1 MQKPLCLSWAGG
13 EYLPLILRSR
23 DHKRGEQGQCSEG
36 REHRSLAERA
46 GLCPPPLTV
55 AVGRLVGG
63 FQELQLSH

>member
-1 MQKPLCLSWAGG
+1 MQKPLYLSWGGG

-23 DHKRGEQGQCSEG
+23 DHKRGEQGQCPEG

-46 GLCPPPLTV
+46 GLRPPPLTM
-55 AVGRLVGG
+55 AVGRLVRG

>member
-1 MQKPLCLSWAGG
+1 MQKPLYLSRGWG

-23 DHKRGEQGQCSEG
+23 DHKRGEQGQCPEG

-46 GLCPPPLTV
+46 GLCPLPLTV
-55 AVGRLVGG
+55 AVGMLVGV